1 MKQFARSMLPMW
13 FYRRLARLYAY
24 LLAWREGPAFLWVMT
39 FGSGEHTHQ
48 FRALRMPFTFRLT
61 SEDKLV
67 VFGNIIKG
75 EVLEGPLPS
84 EARFIV
90 DAGGYIGDSAAL
102 FLSRYPNARCVVIE
116 PGSAYG
122 WAVLNL
128 RRYGERAVLHQAAL
142 MSSPGF
148 CRVQEADTGS
158 EAHVD
163 INGTIKAITVPEIL
177 ASSPHGR
184 IDILKVDIE
193 GAEVALFQSA
203 AEWLPFVDCIT
214 IELHGERAKA
224 EIPAQ
229 LKVAGFSISYH
240 GSLTVAVRTNQQAQP

>member
-1 MKQFARSMLPMW
+1 MKQLARTMLPMW
-13 FYRRLARLYAY
+13 LYRRLARLYAY
-24 LLAWREGPAFLWVMT
+24 LLAWREGPAFLWVMA

-48 FRALRMPFTFRLT
+48 FRALSRPFTFRLT
-61 SEDKLV
+61 SEDKNI
-67 VFGNIIKG
+67 VFGNVIKG
-75 EVLEGPLPS
+75 EVLEGPLPA

-102 FLSRYPNARCVVIE
+102 FLSRYPNARCVVLE
-116 PGSAYG
+116 PGIAYS
-122 WAVLNL
+122 WAALNL
-128 RRYGERAVLHQAAL
+128 ERYGARAVLHQAAL

-158 EAHVD
+158 EAHADV
-163 INGTIKAITVPEIL
+163 NGTIKAITVTEIL
-177 ASSPHGR
+177 ATSPHGR

-214 IELHGERAKA
+214 IELHGERAKT
-224 EIPAQ
+224 EIPSQ
-229 LKVAGFSISYH
+229 LQAAGFSISHH
-240 GSLTVAVRTNQQAQP
+240 GSLTVAVRINQQAQR

>member
-1 MKQFARSMLPMW
+1 MKQLARSLLPMW
-13 FYRRLARLYAY
+13 LYRRLARLYAY
-24 LLAWREGPAFLWVMT
+24 LLAWREGPAFLWVMA

-48 FRALRMPFTFRLT
+48 FRALSRPFTFRLT
-61 SEDKLV
+61 SEDKNI
-67 VFGNIIKG
+67 VFGNVIKG
-75 EVLEGPLPS
+75 EVLEGPLPA

-102 FLSRYPNARCVVIE
+102 FLSRYPNARCVVLE
-116 PGSAYG
+116 PGIAYS
-122 WAVLNL
+122 WAALNL
-128 RRYGERAVLHQAAL
+128 ERYGARAVLHQAAL

-158 EAHVD
+158 EAHADV
-163 INGTIKAITVPEIL
+163 NGTIKAITVTEIL
-177 ASSPHGR
+177 ATSPHGR

-214 IELHGERAKA
+214 IELHGERAKT
-224 EIPAQ
+224 EIPSQ
-229 LKVAGFSISYH
+229 LQAAGFSISHH
-240 GSLTVAVRTNQQAQP
+240 GSLTVAVRTNQQAQR

>member
-1 MKQFARSMLPMW
+1 MPIWL
-13 FYRRLARLYAY
+13 YRRLARLYAY
-24 LLAWREGPAFLWVMT
+24 LLAWREGPKFLWAMA
-39 FGSGEHTHQ
+39 FGVGEHTHR
-48 FRALRMPFTFRLT
+48 FRALRQPFTFRLT
-61 SEDKLV
+61 SEDKNV

-75 EVLEGPLPS
+75 EVLMGPLPS

-90 DAGGYIGDSAAL
+90 DAGGYIGDSAVL
-102 FLSRYPNARCVVIE
+102 FLSRYPNARCVALE
-116 PGSAYG
+116 PGMAH
-122 WAVLNL
+122 ALAAINL
-128 RRYGERAVLHQAAL
+128 GRYGERAVLYQAAL

-158 EAHVD
+158 EAHADV
-163 INGTIKAITVPEIL
+163 NGTIKAITVTEIL

-214 IELHGERAKA
+214 IELHGERAKT
-224 EIPAQ
+224 EIPSQ
-229 LKVAGFSISYH
+229 LQAAGFSISHH
-240 GSLTVAVRTNQQAQP
+240 GSLTVAVRINQQAQR

>member
-1 MKQFARSMLPMW
+1 MKQLARSVLPMW
-13 FYRRLARLYAY
+13 LYRRLARLYAY
-24 LLAWREGPAFLWVMT
+24 LLAWREGPAFLWVMA

-84 EARFIV
+84 EASFIV

-116 PGSAYG
+116 PGIAYS
-122 WAVLNL
+122 WAALNL
-128 RRYGERAVLHQAAL
+128 ERYGARAVLHQAAL

-148 CRVQEADTGS
+148 CHVQEADTGS
-158 EAHVD
+158 KAYAD
-163 INGTIKAITVPEIL
+163 ANGTIKAITLPEIL
-177 ASSPHGR
+177 AASPHGR

-214 IELHGERAKA
+214 IELHGERAKT
-224 EIPAQ
+224 EIPSQ
-229 LKVAGFSISYH
+229 LQAAGFSISHH
-240 GSLTVAVRTNQQAQP
+240 GSLTVAVRINQQAQR

>member
-1 MKQFARSMLPMW
+1 MKSFVRAILPMW
-13 FYRRLARLYAY
+13 LYRRLARLYAY
-24 LLAWREGPAFLWVMT
+24 LLASPEGPVFLWAML

-48 FRALRMPFTFRLT
+48 FRALSRPFTFRLT
-61 SEDKLV
+61 SEDKNV

-102 FLSRYPNARCVVIE
+102 FLSRYPNARCVVLE
-116 PGSAYG
+116 PGMAHA
-122 WAVLNL
+122 WASLTL
-128 RRYGERAVLHQAAL
+128 ERYGARAVLHQAAL

-148 CRVQEADTGS
+148 CRVQEAETGS
-158 EAHVD
+158 EAHAD
-163 INGTIKAITVPEIL
+163 INGTIKAITLPEIL

-193 GAEVALFQSA
+193 GAEVGLFQSA
-203 AEWLPFVDCIT
+203 SEWLPYVDCIT
-214 IELHGERAKA
+214 IELHGEKAKS

-229 LKVAGFSISYH
+229 LQAAGFGISHH
-240 GSLTVAVRTNQQAQP
+240 GSLTVAVRKKQQAK

>member
-1 MKQFARSMLPMW
+1 MKQLARSLLPMW
-13 FYRRLARLYAY
+13 LYRRLARLYAY
-24 LLAWREGPAFLWVMT
+24 LLAWREGPAFLWVMA
-39 FGSGEHTHQ
+39 FGSGEYTHQ
-48 FRALRMPFTFRLT
+48 FRVLRMPFTFRLT

-75 EVLEGPLPS
+75 EALEGPLPPD
-84 EARFIV
+84 ARFIV

-116 PGSAYG
+116 PGSAY
-122 WAVLNL
+122 ARAALNL
-128 RRYGERAVLHQAAL
+128 ARYGERAVLHQAAL

-148 CRVQEADTGS
+148 CRIQEADTGS
-158 EAHVD
+158 EAHAD
-163 INGTIKAITVPEIL
+163 ANGTIKAITLPEIL
-177 ASSPHGR
+177 AASPHGR
-184 IDILKVDIE
+184 IDILKIDIE

-203 AEWLPFVDCIT
+203 AEWLSFVDCIT

-229 LKVAGFSISYH
+229 LQAAGFSISHH
-240 GSLTVAVRTNQQAQP
+240 GSLTVAVRTNQQAQR

>member
-1 MKQFARSMLPMW
+1 MKRFVRTLMPIWL
-13 FYRRLARLYAY
+13 YRRLARLYAY
-24 LLAWREGPAFLWVMT
+24 LLAWREGPRFLWAMA
-39 FGSGEHTHQ
+39 FGVGEHTHR
-48 FRALRMPFTFRLT
+48 FRALRQPFTFRLT
-61 SEDKLV
+61 SEDKNV

-75 EVLEGPLPS
+75 EVLMGPLPS

-102 FLSRYPNARCVVIE
+102 FLSRYPNARCVALE
-116 PGSAYG
+116 PGMAH
-122 WAVLNL
+122 ALAAINL
-128 RRYGERAVLHQAAL
+128 ERYGERAVLHQAAL

-163 INGTIKAITVPEIL
+163 INGTIKAITVTEIL
-177 ASSPHGR
+177 ATSPHGR

-214 IELHGERAKA
+214 IELHGERAKT
-224 EIPAQ
+224 EIPSQ
-229 LKVAGFSISYH
+229 LQAAGFSISHH
-240 GSLTVAVRTNQQAQP
+240 GSLTVAVRTNQQAQR

>member
-1 MKQFARSMLPMW
+1 MCL
-13 FYRRLARLYAY
+13 YRRLARLYAY
-24 LLAWREGPAFLWVMT
+24 LLAWREGPAFLWVMA

-48 FRALRMPFTFRLT
+48 FRALSRPFTFRLT
-61 SEDKLV
+61 FEDKNI
-67 VFGNIIKG
+67 VFGNVIKG
-75 EVLEGPLPS
+75 EVLEGPLPA

-102 FLSRYPNARCVVIE
+102 FLSRYPNARCVVLE
-116 PGSAYG
+116 PGSAYS
-122 WAVLNL
+122 WAALNL
-128 RRYGERAVLHQAAL
+128 ERYGARAVLHQAAL

-158 EAHVD
+158 EAHADV
-163 INGTIKAITVPEIL
+163 NGTIKAITVPEIL
-177 ASSPHGR
+177 ATSPHGR

-214 IELHGERAKA
+214 IELHGERAKT
-224 EIPAQ
+224 EIPSQ
-229 LKVAGFSISYH
+229 LQAAGFSISHH
-240 GSLTVAVRTNQQAQP
+240 GSLTVAVRTNQQAQR

>member
-1 MKQFARSMLPMW
+1 MKRFVRTLMPIWL
-13 FYRRLARLYAY
+13 YRRLARLYAY
-24 LLAWREGPAFLWVMT
+24 LLAWREGPKFLWAMA
-39 FGSGEHTHQ
+39 FGVGEHTHR
-48 FRALRMPFTFRLT
+48 FRALRQPFTFRLT
-61 SEDKLV
+61 SEDKNV

-75 EVLEGPLPS
+75 EVLMGPLPS

-90 DAGGYIGDSAAL
+90 DAGGYIGDSAVL
-102 FLSRYPNARCVVIE
+102 FLSRYPNARCVALE
-116 PGSAYG
+116 PGMAH
-122 WAVLNL
+122 ALAAINL
-128 RRYGERAVLHQAAL
+128 GRYGERAVLYQAAL

-158 EAHVD
+158 EAHADV
-163 INGTIKAITVPEIL
+163 NGTIKAITVTEIL

-214 IELHGERAKA
+214 IELHGERAKT
-224 EIPAQ
+224 EIPSQ
-229 LKVAGFSISYH
+229 LQAAGFSISHH
-240 GSLTVAVRTNQQAQP
+240 GSLTVAVRINQQAQR